1 MPEKEPMGPLSSMAR
16 AYLSTPRFSL
26 RNSDVGDPRGVAT
39 GVWAGLKGFKGSLR
53 SVKGLEA
60 GRENPEEALALP
72 IVVSAVR
79 AAAEGEVVEICAGRL
94 RVLLLMLVFKAKLR
108 VLLDALSVVVEL
120 EGGAL
125 LLLVRV
131 DAMEEEVTPCVSGGW
146 DAGGDGAPEEEVLWL
161 LWL

>member
-1 MPEKEPMGPLSSMAR
+1 M
-16 AYLSTPRFSL
+16 
-26 RNSDVGDPRGVAT
+26 
-39 GVWAGLKGFKGSLR
+39 
-53 SVKGLEA
+53 KGLEA

-79 AAAEGEVVEICAGRL
+79 ATAEEVEICAGGL
-94 RVLLLMLVFKAKLR
+94 RVLLLMLVFMAKLR
-108 VLLDALSVVVEL
+108 VLLDALSAVVEL

-131 DAMEEEVTPCVSGGW
+131 DAMEEEVAPWISGGW
-146 DAGGDGAPEEEVLWL
+146 DAGDGGTPEEEVLWL